1 MSRLVTLR
9 SPSVALQP
17 PPKWRRPPFFLR
29 RLSPALYDAKDKDR
43 FEDLKEAPEPGF
55 DPRVVVIAAEVNLS
69 WGVQ

>member
-1 MSRLVTLR
+1 MAT
-9 SPSVALQP
+9 PA
-17 PPKWRRPPFFLR
+17 FFLR